1 MSTISEQLLIL
12 REEIREHQFRYYVL
26 DDPQISDG
34 EYDALWNE
42 LIRIE
47 TEHPELVTADSPS
60 QLVGGGFSTSFASI
74 DHLERM
80 MSLDNVFSEEELNQW
95 ITRVRKD
102 LGQESIEWLLE
113 LKIDGLAINILYE
126 NGKLARALTRGNG
139 TTGEDVTLNVKTLKS
154 VPHSLTGKSIPSI
167 VEVRGEIFFPIKDF
181 EKLNESLV
189 KSGKNPFANPR
200 NAAAGSLRQKDPKV
214 TSSRPLHMLVH
225 GVGAHKGVEF
235 KKQSEAYSLL
245 ASWGLSTSTRYQVT
259 SDVNQILAFIQSYE
273 NHRHDLEHEIDGVVI
288 KVNDRKL
295 QNQLGSTSR
304 APRWAIAYK
313 YPPEEVTTKLLDI
326 HVNVGRTGR
335 VTPFARLEPVK
346 VAGSTISSATLHN
359 ADEVKRKGVLIGDIV
374 TLRKAGDVIPE
385 IIGPVASA
393 RSGKEK
399 EFLMPSTCPECGT
412 GLKAMSDGDVDLR
425 CPNNRSCPAQLR
437 ERLYYIGSRSALD
450 IDVLGYE
457 AAQALLHAKLLT
469 DEGGLFSIT
478 EKSLAKCDFFL
489 KKDGSLSVIA
499 DRFLV
504 GLDTAKTR
512 PLWRLLVALSIRHVG
527 PTAAQSLAKTFRSI
541 EAIAQADIDELASI
555 DGVGQVIAESIVEWF
570 SEKWHREIIRKWQEA
585 GVIFQ
590 EAEREEAP
598 QTLAGLTIVATGSL
612 TRFTRDEISEV
623 IASHGGKVSS
633 SVSKKT
639 SYVLAGDAAGS
650 KLDKAIE
657 LGVPVISEEEFLT
670 LLEGRDA

>member
-1 MSTISEQLLIL
+1 
-12 REEIREHQFRYYVL
+12 
-26 DDPQISDG
+26 
-34 EYDALWNE
+34 
-42 LIRIE
+42 
-47 TEHPELVTADSPS
+47 
-60 QLVGGGFSTSFASI
+60 
-74 DHLERM
+74 
-80 MSLDNVFSEEELNQW
+80 
-95 ITRVRKD
+95 
-102 LGQESIEWLLE
+102 
-113 LKIDGLAINILYE
+113 
-126 NGKLARALTRGNG
+126 
-139 TTGEDVTLNVKTLKS
+139 
-154 VPHSLTGKSIPSI
+154 
-167 VEVRGEIFFPIKDF
+167 
-181 EKLNESLV
+181 
-189 KSGKNPFANPR
+189 
-200 NAAAGSLRQKDPKV
+200 
-214 TSSRPLHMLVH
+214 MLVH

-259 SDVNQILAFIQSYE
+259 SDVNQILSFIQSYE

-504 GLDTAKTR
+504 GLDTEKTR

-541 EAIAQADIDELASI
+541 EAIGQAGIDELASI

>member
-47 TEHPELVTADSPS
+47 SEHPELVTADSPS

-181 EKLNESLV
+181 EKLNGSLV

-412 GLKAMSDGDVDLR
+412 GLKARSDGDVDLR

-499 DRFLV
+499 DRFLA

-541 EAIAQADIDELASI
+541 EAIAQAGIDELASI

>member
-47 TEHPELVTADSPS
+47 SEHPELVTADSPS

-499 DRFLV
+499 DRFLA

-541 EAIAQADIDELASI
+541 EAIAQAGIDELASI

>member
-47 TEHPELVTADSPS
+47 AEHPELVTADSPS

-541 EAIAQADIDELASI
+541 EAIAQAGIDELASI

>member
-259 SDVNQILAFIQSYE
+259 SDVNQILTFIQSYE

-499 DRFLV
+499 DRFLA

-541 EAIAQADIDELASI
+541 EAIGQAGIDELASI

>member
-541 EAIAQADIDELASI
+541 EAIAQAGIDELASI

>member
-1 MSTISEQLLIL
+1 
-12 REEIREHQFRYYVL
+12 
-26 DDPQISDG
+26 
-34 EYDALWNE
+34 
-42 LIRIE
+42 
-47 TEHPELVTADSPS
+47 
-60 QLVGGGFSTSFASI
+60 
-74 DHLERM
+74 
-80 MSLDNVFSEEELNQW
+80 
-95 ITRVRKD
+95 
-102 LGQESIEWLLE
+102 
-113 LKIDGLAINILYE
+113 
-126 NGKLARALTRGNG
+126 
-139 TTGEDVTLNVKTLKS
+139 
-154 VPHSLTGKSIPSI
+154 
-167 VEVRGEIFFPIKDF
+167 
-181 EKLNESLV
+181 
-189 KSGKNPFANPR
+189 
-200 NAAAGSLRQKDPKV
+200 
-214 TSSRPLHMLVH
+214 
-225 GVGAHKGVEF
+225 
-235 KKQSEAYSLL
+235 
-245 ASWGLSTSTRYQVT
+245 
-259 SDVNQILAFIQSYE
+259 
-273 NHRHDLEHEIDGVVI
+273 
-288 KVNDRKL
+288 
-295 QNQLGSTSR
+295 
-304 APRWAIAYK
+304 
-313 YPPEEVTTKLLDI
+313 
-326 HVNVGRTGR
+326 
-335 VTPFARLEPVK
+335 
-346 VAGSTISSATLHN
+346 
-359 ADEVKRKGVLIGDIV
+359 
-374 TLRKAGDVIPE
+374 
-385 IIGPVASA
+385 
-393 RSGKEK
+393 
-399 EFLMPSTCPECGT
+399 
-412 GLKAMSDGDVDLR
+412 MSDGDVDLR

-623 IASHGGKVSS
+623 ISSHGGKVSS

-657 LGVPVISEEEFLT
+657 LGVPVINEEEFLA

>member
-1 MSTISEQLLIL
+1 MSTISDRLLML

-259 SDVNQILAFIQSYE
+259 SDINQILAFIQSYE

-399 EFLMPSTCPECGT
+399 EFRMPSTCPECGT

-541 EAIAQADIDELASI
+541 EAIGQAGIDELASI

>member
-499 DRFLV
+499 DRFLA

-541 EAIAQADIDELASI
+541 EAIGQAGIDELASI

>member
-1 MSTISEQLLIL
+1 MSTFSEQLLIL

-541 EAIAQADIDELASI
+541 EAIGQAGIDELASI

>member
-1 MSTISEQLLIL
+1 MSTISDRLLML
-12 REEIREHQFRYYVL
+12 REEVREHQFRYYVL

-42 LIRIE
+42 MLRIE
-47 TEHPELVTADSPS
+47 AEHPELVTADSPS
-60 QLVGGGFSTSFASI
+60 QLVGGGFSTSFASV

-126 NGKLARALTRGNG
+126 NGKLVRALTRGNG
-139 TTGEDVTLNVKTLKS
+139 VTGEDVTLNVKTLKS
-154 VPHSLTGKSIPSI
+154 VPHSLIGKSIPSI

-225 GVGAHKGVEF
+225 GVGAHKGAEF

-259 SDVNQILAFIQSYE
+259 SDINQILEFIQSYE

-295 QNQLGSTSR
+295 QDQLGSTSR

-623 IASHGGKVSS
+623 ISSHGGKVSS

-657 LGVPVISEEEFLT
+657 LGVPVINEEEFLA

>member
-47 TEHPELVTADSPS
+47 SEHPELVTADSPS

-623 IASHGGKVSS
+623 ISSHGGKVSS

>member
-102 LGQESIEWLLE
+102 LGKESIEWLLE

-541 EAIAQADIDELASI
+541 EAIAQAGIDELASI

>member
-47 TEHPELVTADSPS
+47 SEHPELVTADSPS

-181 EKLNESLV
+181 EKLNGSLV

-499 DRFLV
+499 DRFLA

-541 EAIAQADIDELASI
+541 EAIAQAGIDELASI

>member
-259 SDVNQILAFIQSYE
+259 SDVNQILTFIQSYE

-541 EAIAQADIDELASI
+541 EAIGQAGIDELASI

>member
-47 TEHPELVTADSPS
+47 SEHPELVTADSPS

-541 EAIAQADIDELASI
+541 EAIAQAGIDELASI

>member
-42 LIRIE
+42 LIRFE
-47 TEHPELVTADSPS
+47 SEHPELVTADSPS

-541 EAIAQADIDELASI
+541 EAIAQAGIDELASI

>member
-541 EAIAQADIDELASI
+541 EAIAQASIDELASI

>member
-1 MSTISEQLLIL
+1 MSTISDRLLML
-12 REEIREHQFRYYVL
+12 REEVREHQFRYYVL

-42 LIRIE
+42 MLRIE
-47 TEHPELVTADSPS
+47 AEHPELVTADSPS
-60 QLVGGGFSTSFASI
+60 QLVGGGFSTSFASV